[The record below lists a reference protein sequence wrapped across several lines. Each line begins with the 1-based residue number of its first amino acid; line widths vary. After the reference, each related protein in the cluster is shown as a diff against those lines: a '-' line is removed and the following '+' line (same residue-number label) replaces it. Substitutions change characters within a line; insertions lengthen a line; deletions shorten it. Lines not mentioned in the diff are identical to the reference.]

1 MELALVFEGG
11 GGKGAYEVGAW
22 KALRELNLENAFKSV
37 LGTSVGALNA
47 LLFGQQKIDMAE
59 RIWREISPGKILSA
73 HGGEKRSMASQEGLR
88 ILLDVNITGTLQK
101 QVYVCCSRVTRKTIS
116 DDRFSLWGDSGK
128 DGGLFSGGGF
138 FGVHVDET
146 ITPEYIKLN
155 GLSKEKQIQYLL
167 ASSAIPAV
175 YESVSIDGKEY
186 RDGGIL
192 KEHNLPFMKAF
203 ELGYRKVLAISLEE
217 GVSGQRTIDGNQVY
231 ILRPSVSLGDLVS
244 GTLDFDAQ
252 NAMWRMECGYRDFM
266 EQKDEIIRFVGSTSN
281 SLRMPGYIRDRFRR
295 MV

>member
-1 MELALVFEGG
+1 MVYF
-11 GGKGAYEVGAW
+11 
-22 KALRELNLENAFKSV
+22 LEAV
-37 LGTSVGALNA
+37 
-47 LLFGQQKIDMAE
+47 
-59 RIWREISPGKILSA
+59 
-73 HGGEKRSMASQEGLR
+73 
-88 ILLDVNITGTLQK
+88 
-101 QVYVCCSRVTRKTIS
+101 
-116 DDRFSLWGDSGK
+116 
-128 DGGLFSGGGF
+128 F

-252 NAMWRMECGYRDFM
+252 NAMWRVECGYRDFM